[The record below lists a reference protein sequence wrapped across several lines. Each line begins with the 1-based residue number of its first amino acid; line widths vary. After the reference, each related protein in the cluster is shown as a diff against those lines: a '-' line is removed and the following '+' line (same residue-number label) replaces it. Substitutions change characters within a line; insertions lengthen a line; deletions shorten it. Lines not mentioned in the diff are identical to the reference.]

1 MKMKKN
7 QIIAMICTVAVIAAC
22 VISGSAFLAVREKDV
37 IVSGPGVT
45 EIKMLSDYFP
55 KLKDTPGDTEV
66 YVMKGEKEG
75 ASALILGGTHANE
88 MSSHMTAVLFIENAV
103 PKEGTLYVVPRTN
116 ASGATHNDSQEGHP
130 SEIHLTTA
138 SGQVRT
144 FRHGSRATNPVHQW
158 PDPDV
163 YVNYMGQSFPEAK
176 RAISTAAIPAK
187 RMAR

>member
-88 MSSHMTAVLFIENAV
+88 MFLAH
-103 PKEGTLYVVPRTN
+103 
-116 ASGATHNDSQEGHP
+116 D
-130 SEIHLTTA
+130 
-138 SGQVRT
+138 
-144 FRHGSRATNPVHQW
+144 GSAFH
-158 PDPDV
+158 
-163 YVNYMGQSFPEAK
+163 
-176 RAISTAAIPAK
+176 
-187 RMAR
+187 

>member
-1 MKMKKN
+1 
-7 QIIAMICTVAVIAAC
+7 
-22 VISGSAFLAVREKDV
+22 
-37 IVSGPGVT
+37 
-45 EIKMLSDYFP
+45 MLSDYFP

-130 SEIHLTTA
+130 SEIHRRRRPVRSERSDMVPERPIRSI
-138 SGQVRT
+138 SG
-144 FRHGSRATNPVHQW
+144 P
-158 PDPDV
+158 
-163 YVNYMGQSFPEAK
+163 
-176 RAISTAAIPAK
+176 I
-187 RMAR
+187 RMSM

>member
-66 YVMKGEKEG
+66 YVMKRVCADSRRNARQRDVLAHDG
-75 ASALILGGTHANE
+75 SAFH
-88 MSSHMTAVLFIENAV
+88 
-103 PKEGTLYVVPRTN
+103 
-116 ASGATHNDSQEGHP
+116 
-130 SEIHLTTA
+130 
-138 SGQVRT
+138 
-144 FRHGSRATNPVHQW
+144 
-158 PDPDV
+158 
-163 YVNYMGQSFPEAK
+163 
-176 RAISTAAIPAK
+176 
-187 RMAR
+187 

>member
-75 ASALILGGTHANE
+75 ASGADSRRNARQRD
-88 MSSHMTAVLFIENAV
+88 VLA
-103 PKEGTLYVVPRTN
+103 
-116 ASGATHNDSQEGHP
+116 HD
-130 SEIHLTTA
+130 
-138 SGQVRT
+138 
-144 FRHGSRATNPVHQW
+144 GSAF
-158 PDPDV
+158 
-163 YVNYMGQSFPEAK
+163 Y
-176 RAISTAAIPAK
+176 
-187 RMAR
+187 